1 MNKERAKEE
10 IIATRKTFADKKQKL
25 EEKNEFEKS
34 ELKRRENK
42 SFIHLYDN
50 KINALDIAI
59 ESLQED
65 KFVLLQCTDGRIF
78 VVDSKKSIDDLE
90 SESCKKCK
98 QIDELKEIR
107 MENKIFTENYFKEL
121 EPYERK
127 E

>member
-1 MNKERAKEE
+1 MNKERAREE
-10 IIATRKTFADKKQKL
+10 LRDRKILAEIEYNQSEDTKKK
-25 EEKNEFEKS
+25 
-34 ELKRRENK
+34 
-42 SFIHLYDN
+42 DN
-50 KINALDIAI
+50 LLRYIQALDIAI
-59 ESLQED
+59 EGLQED

-98 QIDELKEIR
+98 RIDELKEIR
-107 MENKIFTENYFKEL
+107 METKIFTENYFKEL